1 MDDYTFPF
9 PPQHGHRILSVE
21 VDQTKQAERG
31 AAEAD
36 KFAVDYIDSRAN
48 ISIFEPN
55 GTAGGALGHSHG
67 LIGVPLQNSLTATYG
82 NSNGIGDTLGTTGG
96 QQYQYMISESPFV
109 NVLSITY
116 DSITDLITVNCDCN
130 HNLNVGDIVTINQAT
145 P

>member
-9 PPQHGHRILSVE
+9 PPTHQHRILSVE

-31 AAEAD
+31 AAEVD

-67 LIGVPLQNSLTATYG
+67 LIGVPLQNSLAATYG
-82 NSNGIGDTLGTTGG
+82 NANGIGETAGTSGG
-96 QQYQYMISESPFV
+96 QQYQYLISESASV
-109 NVLSITY
+109 NVTGMSYAVSYTHLTLPTS
-116 DSITDLITVNCDCN
+116 DLV
-130 HNLNVGDIVTINQAT
+130 
-145 P
+145 